1 MRRPA
6 ALKENNAAC
15 QAEGPL
21 TLEQATTT
29 ARGTQ
34 PAPDAPGVRVE
45 QLRLVTDRALSQG
58 RAPALGAEFTRELD
72 AALQAARPRGGH
84 LHVNE
89 LVIEAAGHR
98 LESRRSLQQLAQA
111 AAQRILDRTP
121 E

>member
-6 ALKENNAAC
+6 APKANTAAC
-15 QAEGPL
+15 SAEVAL
-21 TLEQATTT
+21 TKDRFTT

-58 RAPALGAEFTRELD
+58 RAQALGAEFTRELD